1 MARPE
6 QYRPSPIETSDVA
19 LPPELD
25 ALTERLAEHVHDLW
39 ALGRMAENWTWGEHR
54 SDEARTHPC
63 LVPYALL
70 SDGEKEYDRT
80 TARKTLL
87 AVIAL
92 AVTALWVASPDV
104 RAETLAGATVAERA
118 HSPPPP
124 LAQHA
129 LTLRAL

>member
-1 MARPE
+1 MARPD

-70 SDGEKEYDRT
+70 SEGEKKYDRT

-92 AVTALWVASPDV
+92 GYRVIPPEGATPADGK
-104 RAETLAGATVAERA
+104 LAGDAIEAKREGK
-118 HSPPPP
+118 
-124 LAQHA
+124 
-129 LTLRAL
+129 

>member
-1 MARPE
+1 VVRPE
-6 QYRPSPIETSDVA
+6 QYRPSPIETSGVA

-63 LVPYALL
+63 LVPYARL

-92 AVTALWVASPDV
+92 GYRVIPPDGD
-104 RAETLAGATVAERA
+104 APAGGEIPGDANE
-118 HSPPPP
+118 
-124 LAQHA
+124 AQRGA
-129 LTLRAL
+129 R

>member
-6 QYRPSPIETSDVA
+6 QYRPSPIETSGVA

-63 LVPYALL
+63 LVPYARL

-92 AVTALWVASPDV
+92 GYRVIPPNGAAA
-104 RAETLAGATVAERA
+104 AGGEFPGDAIE
-118 HSPPPP
+118 
-124 LAQHA
+124 AQRGA
-129 LTLRAL
+129 K

>member
-1 MARPE
+1 MTRSEP
-6 QYRPSPIETSDVA
+6 YRPSPIETAGVA

-39 ALGRMAENWTWGEHR
+39 ALGRMAENWTWGEQR
-54 SDEARTHPC
+54 SDTARTHPC

-92 AVTALWVASPDV
+92 GYRVIPPAAAAPASGALDDAAD
-104 RAETLAGATVAERA
+104 RGAK
-118 HSPPPP
+118 
-124 LAQHA
+124 
-129 LTLRAL
+129 

>member
-1 MARPE
+1 
-6 QYRPSPIETSDVA
+6 

-54 SDEARTHPC
+54 CDEARTHPC

-92 AVTALWVASPDV
+92 GYRVMPPEGSAPADGDRPGDSIEAK
-104 RAETLAGATVAERA
+104 RGAK
-118 HSPPPP
+118 
-124 LAQHA
+124 
-129 LTLRAL
+129 

>member
-1 MARPE
+1 VARPE
-6 QYRPSPIETSDVA
+6 QYRPAPIETSDVA

-92 AVTALWVASPDV
+92 GYRVIPPDG
-104 RAETLAGATVAERA
+104 AAPAGGELPGDAIE
-118 HSPPPP
+118 
-124 LAQHA
+124 AQRGA
-129 LTLRAL
+129 K

>member
-6 QYRPSPIETSDVA
+6 QYRPSPIETSGVA

-63 LVPYALL
+63 LVPYPLL
-70 SDGEKEYDRT
+70 SEGEKEYDRT

-92 AVTALWVASPDV
+92 GYRVIPPEDATPADCKP
-104 RAETLAGATVAERA
+104 AGAAVEAKRD
-118 HSPPPP
+118 
-124 LAQHA
+124 
-129 LTLRAL
+129 RK